1 MQTDHHDDGGRRNGE
16 FKRADFRTQHFGETV
31 IHDLDHLLAR
41 RHRLEDRLADSLL
54 GDFLYEILDDRQ
66 RDIGF
71 EQGDPHFAH
80 RAAHIFFPKGTA
92 PAQLVKNS
100 AKAVA
105 QLIKHVPA
113 FPSSKQPKSGPTQ
126 KAPVGET
133 SLTDV

>member
-1 MQTDHHDDGGRRNGE
+1 MQTNHHDDGGRCDGQFE
-16 FKRADFRTQHFGETV
+16 RADFRAEHFGKAV
-31 IHDLDHLLAR
+31 IDDLDHLLAGG
-41 RHRLEDRLADSLL
+41 HGFENRLADGLFGYL
-54 GDFLYEILDDRQ
+54 FDEILDDRQ
-66 RDIGF
+66 SDIGL

-80 RAAHIFFPKGTA
+80 GAAHIFLAQGTA
-92 PAQLVKNS
+92 AAQLVKNS

-113 FPSSKQPKSGPTQ
+113 FPSSSRPVTQATQ